1 MASKG
6 REGCRQEG
14 FQVRNITGD
23 QKREDCINQGDVM
36 AS

>member
-6 REGCRQEG
+6 REGCGQEG
-14 FQVRNITGD
+14 FQVQNITRD
-23 QKREDCINQGDVM
+23 QKMEGCINQGDVM

>member
-6 REGCRQEG
+6 GEGCGQG
-14 FQVRNITGD
+14 VFQVQNITRD
-23 QKREDCINQGDVM
+23 QKRESCINQGDVM